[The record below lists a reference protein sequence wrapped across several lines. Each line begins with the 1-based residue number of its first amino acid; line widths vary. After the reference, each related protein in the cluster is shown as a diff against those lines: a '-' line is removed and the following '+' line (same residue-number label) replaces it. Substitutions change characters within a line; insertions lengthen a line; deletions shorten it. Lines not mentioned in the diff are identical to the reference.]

1 MMLATACA
9 GMVRMPHGGSAPGL
23 PGSPREQRLVLD
35 ILDRVNTE
43 RAARGL
49 GHLTL
54 DANLT
59 NGAFVWSLTMAAQNN
74 MHHSD
79 LTTWLHGY
87 VADAENIAF
96 ATSPPLTSGDVH
108 GMWMR
113 SDGHRHNILAP
124 NLTRVGI
131 GIVCANG
138 RMWGTERF
146 GSTQSQDFG
155 PLPPVNPIARADRGT
170 LSC

>member
-1 MMLATACA
+1 MAVTTGCA
-9 GMVRMPHGGSAPGL
+9 GTVRTPQGSSAPGL
-23 PGSPREQRLVLD
+23 PGSPREQRLALD

-49 GHLTL
+49 SRLTL
-54 DANLT
+54 DPNLT
-59 NGAFVWSLTMAAQNN
+59 NAAFAWSLTMAAQNN

-79 LTTWLHGY
+79 LNTWLSPF

-96 ATSPPLTSGDVH
+96 ATSPPMTSGDVH

-124 NLTRVGI
+124 NLTHVGI
-131 GIVCANG
+131 GIICANG

-146 GSTQSQDFG
+146 GSTWSPNFG
-155 PLPPVNPIARADRGT
+155 ALPPVDPIARADRGT
-170 LSC
+170 LAC